1 MIPILASENVL
12 EVIMNKMLDKD
23 QTIHTAAHRTICLF
37 TVSDDFIFAVFFV
50 YIFLNSPITEVVKL
64 TLFGLSNI
72 ALGSPYPAEAI
83 LKDETLIY
91 RILVL
96 MNN

>member
-1 MIPILASENVL
+1 
-12 EVIMNKMLDKD
+12 MNKMLDKD

-37 TVSDDFIFAVFFV
+37 TVSDDKDFIDKVIKAD
-50 YIFLNSPITEVVKL
+50 ILILLLDFLNSPITEVVKL